1 MIYVEVT
8 VRCFVK
14 DSWCQADSKSKLL
27 SILVIIVF
35 SLIIGLRLQ
44 CYNPVHDS
52 LNALA
57 MYSCP
62 YLGNQEKL
70 YFILTYMHGFYLLQQ
85 INSSFRVVLVPNKL
99 YFSLLPA
106 TTHLFLILQPSHPS
120 SAEPLY
126 SVLMPCSGR
135 VELHG

>member
-1 MIYVEVT
+1 
-8 VRCFVK
+8 
-14 DSWCQADSKSKLL
+14 
-27 SILVIIVF
+27 
-35 SLIIGLRLQ
+35 
-44 CYNPVHDS
+44 
-52 LNALA
+52 